1 MKLINYEDVGNTM
14 PLIGVTCLSSNLTRI
29 SPLSLVSMLINR
41 KAIKEIGLLVKEFF
55 IWFDDSEY
63 SCCISEKM
71 PCYLVSGSIVS
82 HETPENIAPLD
93 FTQLTEKN
101 AWKFYYGIR
110 NQASYHFVRD
120 GFAAGCLFFSKC
132 LSVHFSTPKAGGCA
146 DLYSMHAGM
155 VGDSITTN
163 S

>member
-1 MKLINYEDVGNTM
+1 MPQQQFDAYLTLILSFDAYQPKSHQGNRVASQ
-14 PLIGVTCLSSNLTRI
+14 GV
-29 SPLSLVSMLINR
+29 
-41 KAIKEIGLLVKEFF
+41 F